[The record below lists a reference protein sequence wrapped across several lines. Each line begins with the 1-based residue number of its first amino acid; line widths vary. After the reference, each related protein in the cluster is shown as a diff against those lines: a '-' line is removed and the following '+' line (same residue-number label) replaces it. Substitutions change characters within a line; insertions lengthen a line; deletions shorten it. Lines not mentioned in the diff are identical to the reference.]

1 MEHSKKNGSSGITVV
16 VLAIDPL
23 PALSRSVR
31 SHPDLANV
39 GQHVLVQQLVVF
51 LGVIIHVNS
60 VICAK
65 RGGRAWQNVN
75 EPWNGTV
82 D

>member
-1 MEHSKKNGSSGITVV
+1 MGNSRKTGSSGITVV

-31 SHPDLANV
+31 SHPDFANV
-39 GQHVLVQQLVVF
+39 GQHVLIQQLVVF
-51 LGVIIHVNS
+51 LGVIIHVDS

-65 RGGRAWQNVN
+65 RGGRACTNVN
-75 EPWNGTV
+75 EP
-82 D
+82 

>member
-31 SHPDLANV
+31 PHPDLANV
-39 GQHVLVQQLVVF
+39 GQHVLIQQLVVV
-51 LGVIIHVNS
+51 LLHVNS